1 MTLVPAAGLVDLSGA
16 GSDATTPLTPGQRLV
31 AKQFARARAQ
41 DGALDIDAMARLV
54 AAAYD
59 DADRDRRRSDR
70 SISLM
75 VDELAGLNAGL
86 ERIAEEQSAAL
97 VKAETRYRDLIENA
111 VIGVYRSTLDGV
123 QLFANPALVRLNG
136 FDSVDEMLAC
146 TQDIARQW
154 YVDPTRRVEFVRQI
168 ELHGRVDDFV
178 SEVFRYKSRE
188 RIWVSE
194 TAWVVRDEEGN
205 PVCFEG
211 TVIEATDR
219 ILAERRME
227 HMALHD
233 ALTGLF
239 NRAGFHRCLDHLW
252 NEAPKAGPIGLI
264 CLDLDRFK
272 EVNDT
277 LGHAAG
283 DVILRTVAQRL
294 LGFHEPALSIARLG
308 GDEFAII
315 TRGAADPAALRR
327 LAEMLIARLCD
338 PIMVDQQTVVIGAT
352 AGIALNDG
360 QAATA
365 DELLQNADIA
375 LYRAKSAGRGR
386 ACLFEAQMGEAL
398 RQRRQIEIDLRSAI
412 MQNEFF
418 LNYQPIVSAASGH
431 RVGCEA
437 LLRWRHNDQIVSPAD
452 FIPIAEETGLMI
464 PIGEWVVREA
474 CMEAARWPED
484 ISIAVNLSPVQF
496 RSPGLLPS
504 IIQALACSGLDPKR
518 LELEITETVMMA
530 DDRNTWLTLR
540 GLRRLGVRVALDDF
554 GVGHSS
560 LSYLHRFR
568 FDKIKIDRSF
578 VSSIGTDPV
587 NCAIVRAVIR
597 LGQELGIAIVAEGV
611 ETTGQADA
619 LRAENC
625 PLFQGYLFGRP
636 MHAAAL
642 GFAGKENQPSDRAS
656 EAIPLIRPAPE
667 RDSALAGSPDI
678 SEPRRAAHRR

>member
-1 MTLVPAAGLVDLSGA
+1 
-16 GSDATTPLTPGQRLV
+16 
-31 AKQFARARAQ
+31 
-41 DGALDIDAMARLV
+41 MARLV

-86 ERIAEEQSAAL
+86 ERIAEERSAAL
-97 VKAETRYRDLIENA
+97 VKAEARYRDLIENA

-123 QLFANPALVRLNG
+123 QLFANPALVKLNG
-136 FDSVDEMLAC
+136 FDNAAEMLAC
-146 TQDIARQW
+146 TQDIATQW
-154 YVDPTRRVEFVRQI
+154 YVDPARRAEFVRQI

-178 SEVFRYKSRE
+178 SEIYRYKTRE

-194 TAWVVRDEEGN
+194 TAWVVRDEQGD
-205 PVCFEG
+205 PICFEG

-239 NRAGFHRCLDHLW
+239 NRAGFHKCLDHLW
-252 NEAPKAGPIGLI
+252 SQSPQPVPLGLI

-294 LGFHEPALSIARLG
+294 IGFNEPALSIARLG

-315 TRGAADPAALRR
+315 TRDAADPAALRR

-360 QAATA
+360 QATTA

-386 ACLFEAQMGEAL
+386 ACLFEPQMGEAL
-398 RQRRQIEIDLRSAI
+398 RQRRQIETDLRSAI
-412 MQNEFF
+412 MRNEFF
-418 LNYQPIVSAASGH
+418 LHYQPVVSASSGQ

-437 LLRWRHNDQIVSPAD
+437 LLRWRHEDRVVSPAD

-474 CMEAARWPED
+474 CLEAANWPGD
-484 ISIAVNLSPVQF
+484 IGIAVNLSPVQF

-504 IIQALACSGLDPKR
+504 VIQALAASGLDPKR

-554 GVGHSS
+554 GVSHSS

-578 VSSIGTDPV
+578 VSSIGSDPV
-587 NCAIVRAVIR
+587 NSAIVRAVIR

-611 ETTGQADA
+611 ETPEQAEA

-636 MHAAAL
+636 MEASAL
-642 GFAGKENQPSDRAS
+642 GFAERPVPSS
-656 EAIPLIRPAPE
+656 EPAARTIPLLTP
-667 RDSALAGSPDI
+667 GPDRSVAANGASQI
-678 SEPRRAAHRR
+678 NEPRRASHRR

>member
-1 MTLVPAAGLVDLSGA
+1 
-16 GSDATTPLTPGQRLV
+16 LTPGQRLV
-31 AKQFARARAQ
+31 AKQLARARAQ
-41 DGALDIDAMARLV
+41 DGALDEEAMARLV

-70 SISLM
+70 SIALM

-86 ERIAEEQSAAL
+86 ERIAEERSAAL
-97 VKAETRYRDLIENA
+97 VKAEARYRDLIENA

-136 FDSVDEMLAC
+136 FDSAEEMLAS
-146 TQDIARQW
+146 TRDIASQW
-154 YVDPTRRVEFVRQI
+154 YVDPARRAEFVRQI
-168 ELHGRVDDFV
+168 EMNGRVDDFV
-178 SEVFRYKSRE
+178 SEIYRYKTRE

-194 TAWVVRDEEGN
+194 TAWVVRDEQGN

-239 NRAGFHRCLDHLW
+239 NRAGFHRCLERCW
-252 NEAPKAGPIGLI
+252 SEASQAGSLGLI

-294 LGFHEPALSIARLG
+294 TSLAEPAPSIARLG

-315 TRGAADPAALRR
+315 VREAGDPSATRR
-327 LAEMLIARLCD
+327 LAEMLIARLSD
-338 PIMVDQQTVVIGAT
+338 PIMVGQQTVVIGAT

-360 QAATA
+360 EAATA

-398 RQRRQIEIDLRSAI
+398 RQRRQIETDLRGAI
-412 MQNEFF
+412 NRNEFF
-418 LNYQPIVSAASGH
+418 LQYQPVVSASKGQ

-437 LLRWRHNDQIVSPAD
+437 LLRWRRNGQIMSPAD

-464 PIGEWVVREA
+464 PIGEWVIREA
-474 CMEAARWPED
+474 CLEAAGWPD
-484 ISIAVNLSPVQF
+484 GLGIAVNISPVQF

-504 IIQALACSGLDPKR
+504 VIQALAFSGLDPKR
-518 LELEITETVMMA
+518 LEIEITETVMMA
-530 DDRNTWLTLR
+530 DDRNTLLTLR

-578 VSSIGTDPV
+578 VSSIGSDPV
-587 NCAIVRAVIR
+587 NGAIVRAVLR

-611 ETTGQADA
+611 ETSEQADA
-619 LRAENC
+619 LRTENC

-636 MHAAAL
+636 MDAAAL
-642 GFAGKENQPSDRAS
+642 GFADTALQTSDRVA
-656 EAIPLIRPAPE
+656 ERIPLIHPAKERAPRPVVPTE
-667 RDSALAGSPDI
+667 F
-678 SEPRRAAHRR
+678 SEPRRVSHRR